1 MIDMTDASAGP
12 TTADPRV
19 AEILAIFARET
30 RIDPALLRLD
40 ARPDELGIA
49 SLDLT
54 LAVFEIES
62 RFGIDIPSF
71 AFDPSSPAFT
81 VGSLVEQVIAILDA
95 APATRAGAET
105 PVSGT

>member
-1 MIDMTDASAGP
+1 MTDAPPAAADAAA
-12 TTADPRV
+12 ADPRV

-30 RIDPALLRLD
+30 RIEPERLRLE

-81 VGSLVEQVIAILDA
+81 VGSLVDQVIAILDA
-95 APATRAGAET
+95 APSKRGADVRA
-105 PVSGT
+105 PGT